1 MKLHVI
7 LASDQVLQN
16 LIPVL
21 MERPQRVCLVVT
33 TALARRGPDQRL
45 RRLLRQVD
53 AELIRCTDAPD
64 AGFADIRAYAHQ
76 VVEQVITAG
85 ADAEIVLNATGGTK
99 LMAIAYVEVFR
110 GIAQRILYTDTAHQR
125 IEYLPSERDA
135 AVPTPTPM
143 TNVLDVP
150 GYLRAQGFH
159 CQRPRSDEADWQQ
172 RVARRKGACKFLGK
186 HIGDAH
192 LQQFVGALNGLADK
206 ALERLPNSYDE
217 RLAAPVQSTTQPP
230 WGRWAEALGALTQ
243 AGILDWTPGSEYLR
257 FRDADAAQFARGL
270 FGSTWLLS
278 ARQPTDTLIARARH
292 ARIRLIGPDQL
303 QDLRGLVREWRV

>member
-33 TALARRGPDQRL
+33 TALACRGADQRL
-45 RRLLRQVD
+45 RRLLRQAD

-99 LMAIAYVEVFR
+99 LMAIAYVEAFR
-110 GIAQRILYTDTAHQR
+110 GIAQRILYTDTAHRR
-125 IEYLPSERDA
+125 IGYLPSERDA

-143 TNVLDVP
+143 TNVLDVLACHLNQLLFIEFKT
-150 GYLRAQGFH
+150 LRLHAENDNAIAYKLD
-159 CQRPRSDEADWQQ
+159 S
-172 RVARRKGACKFLGK
+172 LGE
-186 HIGDAH
+186 D
-192 LQQFVGALNGLADK
+192 
-206 ALERLPNSYDE
+206 
-217 RLAAPVQSTTQPP
+217 
-230 WGRWAEALGALTQ
+230 
-243 AGILDWTPGSEYLR
+243 
-257 FRDADAAQFARGL
+257 ARGL